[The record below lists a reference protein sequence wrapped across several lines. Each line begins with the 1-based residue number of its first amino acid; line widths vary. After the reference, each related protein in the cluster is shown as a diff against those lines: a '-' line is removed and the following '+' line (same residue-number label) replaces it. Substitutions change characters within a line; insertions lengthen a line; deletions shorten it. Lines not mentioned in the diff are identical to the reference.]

1 MEEVEACRRNLS
13 AHMQQA
19 KKKQDMTDQAWIL
32 GMLSMMRADVEN
44 LDYDGMDQIVQM
56 LDAYAYEDKL
66 QIGINRLVDSV
77 RNLDLDTSMSIC
89 DQMKDMLEKG

>member
-1 MEEVEACRRNLS
+1 
-13 AHMQQA
+13 
-19 KKKQDMTDQAWIL
+19 MTDQAWIL